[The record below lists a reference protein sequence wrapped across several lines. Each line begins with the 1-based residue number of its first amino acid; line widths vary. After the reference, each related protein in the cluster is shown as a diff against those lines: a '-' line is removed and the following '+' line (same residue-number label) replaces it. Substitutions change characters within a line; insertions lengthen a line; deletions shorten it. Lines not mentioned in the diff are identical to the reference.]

1 MIKFL
6 STTAFSI
13 LVATSWFFVLLSALP
28 IFAQFVQVRDV
39 NLRIWDVVVG
49 GFPYLVTVRQAQFSN
64 MAWLH

>member
-1 MIKFL
+1 MNKFL

-28 IFAQFVQVRDV
+28 IFAQFVQVHDV

-49 GFPYLVTVRQAQFSN
+49 GFPYLVTVR
-64 MAWLH
+64 